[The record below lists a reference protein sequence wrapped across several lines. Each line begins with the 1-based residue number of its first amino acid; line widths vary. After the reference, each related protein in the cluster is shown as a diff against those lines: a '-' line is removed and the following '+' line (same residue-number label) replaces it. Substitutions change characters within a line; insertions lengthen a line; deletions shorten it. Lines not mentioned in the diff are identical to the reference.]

1 MSIPYHHTILSEEMR
16 TMHKNGAIVTALS
29 AAIIVGGAGAFNF
42 PNMFK
47 LPTNPAA
54 AAAAGLAVVG
64 NNKPKRSL
72 PNEEARL
79 LLAISGTGSGKNA
92 DAETRSSI
100 LSIVRGMETDAP
112 PSPTL
117 LSNVDEATSL
127 LDGDWLLAYTG
138 PGGGDDWAAVD
149 ASEGD
154 ARIETRRFGRA
165 GRVSGG
171 GVPVDASGSAALQ
184 SFDVRRSRVTNVI
197 ATGVG
202 LVTVG
207 GTYRASD
214 AAPLRAVVAFD
225 TARID
230 LDIGPTL
237 DISFLFD
244 LRAAIRGSKE
254 AGWLETTYVSGDVRI
269 GRGNKGSM
277 FVLTRDREKM
287 PVLGGGGAGG
297 GS

>member
-1 MSIPYHHTILSEEMR
+1 
-16 TMHKNGAIVTALS
+16 MHKNGAIVMALP

-54 AAAAGLAVVG
+54 TAAAAGLAVVG
-64 NNKPKRSL
+64 DNKPKRSL
-72 PNEEARL
+72 PNEETRL

-92 DAETRSSI
+92 DAETRSNI

-138 PGGGDDWAAVD
+138 PGEDDWAAVD

-154 ARIETRRFGRA
+154 AKITTRRFGKA

-171 GVPVDASGSAALQ
+171 GVPVDASESAALQ

-225 TARID
+225 TAKID

-254 AGWLETTYVSGDVRI
+254 AGWLETTYVSDDVRI

-287 PVLGGGGAGG
+287 PVFGGGGAGG

>member
-1 MSIPYHHTILSEEMR
+1 
-16 TMHKNGAIVTALS
+16 
-29 AAIIVGGAGAFNF
+29 
-42 PNMFK
+42 MFK
-47 LPTNPAA
+47 LPTNPAT

-64 NNKPKRSL
+64 DNKPKRSL
-72 PNEEARL
+72 PNEETRL

-138 PGGGDDWAAVD
+138 PGDDDWAAVD

-154 ARIETRRFGRA
+154 ARITTRRFGKA

-171 GVPVDASGSAALQ
+171 GVPVDASENAALQ

-225 TARID
+225 TAKID

-254 AGWLETTYVSGDVRI
+254 AGWLETTYVSDDVRI